1 MKKMIA
7 VLLTLLLAA
16 GSSVS
21 AFAAENTGQTSDQK
35 QTVTVS
41 LDSIETIMTTY
52 NLDLQTY
59 DNNLKTAKYNYN
71 KAEDGTEDYYKNQ
84 YDIAKV
90 QHDEKIASAILNAK
104 ESYLSYCADYDK
116 YTSAQTSTV
125 KAQKAYSTA
134 LSSLS
139 AGFVSQSECDSLK
152 DTYLTAQ
159 TTLSQIDQQIDR
171 DRASLRTLLNLPTT
185 VNMSVKQLSVFDLD
199 FSDIPKINYDA
210 DQIDMLGLDSK
221 IKEANLSYKY
231 QDDHGY
237 DQNEIDNA
245 KIAVEQTR
253 ESEKA
258 AFKKLYDS
266 LNSAYTVYQQDLDK
280 VQRAQQALEAEKKAF
295 AAGYSNQQSVNGKIN
310 DLNALQSTLATDRN
324 TLYTCYLNYTNMK
337 KGFSTGS

>member
-1 MKKMIA
+1 MKKGII
-7 VLLTLLLAA
+7 LILTLILTA
-16 GSSVS
+16 GAS
-21 AFAAENTGQTSDQK
+21 APAYAAETAQSPGQK
-35 QTVTVS
+35 QTVEVT
-41 LDSIETIMTTY
+41 LDSIEDIMSTY

-59 DNNLKTAKYNYN
+59 ENSLKTAKYNYN

-90 QHDEKIASAILNAK
+90 QHDENVANAILSAK
-104 ESYLSYCADYDK
+104 ESYLAYCADYDQ
-116 YTSAQTSTV
+116 YTAAQTTANN
-125 KAQKAYSTA
+125 AQNAYNTA
-134 LSSLS
+134 LASLS
-139 AGFVSQSECDSLK
+139 AGFVSQKDCDSLK

-159 TTLSQIDQQIDR
+159 NTLSQLDQQIDR
-171 DRASLRTLLNLPTT
+171 DRTSLRTLLNLPTT

-210 DQIDMLGLDSK
+210 DQIVMLGLDSK

-237 DQNEIDNA
+237 DSHELDNA
-245 KIAVEQTR
+245 EIAVEQAR

-266 LNSAYTVYQQDLDK
+266 LNSAYTVYRQDLDK
-280 VQRAQQALEAEKKAF
+280 VQRAQQTLDTEKKAF
-295 AAGYSNQQSVNGKIN
+295 AAGYSSRQSVDGKTN
-310 DLNALQSTLATDRN
+310 DLNALQSTLAADRN
-324 TLYTCYLNYTNMK
+324 TLYASHLNYTNMK